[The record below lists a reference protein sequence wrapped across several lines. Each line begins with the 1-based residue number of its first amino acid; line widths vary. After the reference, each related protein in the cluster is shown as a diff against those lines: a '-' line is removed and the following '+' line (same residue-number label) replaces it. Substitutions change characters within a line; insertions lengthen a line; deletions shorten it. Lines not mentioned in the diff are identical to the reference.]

1 MATLNTKDKTN
12 KKVKKLGYA
21 KVPGSRIRSSDVDAI
36 GAELDALAVNGKS
49 VDPDEVL
56 KAAKI
61 KTSAMH
67 SYFTWN
73 DEAAAY
79 KQRVNEAKYLIRS
92 MQYEISYV
100 KVYHDGTE
108 EKEETVQTNVRMFHS
123 VRSEDEGVPIQV
135 YKTVAEVMQNASDS
149 ESVYLDMYRYLLGAF
164 HRFNAFSELAGD
176 LGKIEGILLGM
187 ADKVG
192 LTEKKI
198 KQQISK
204 IKKGV

>member
-21 KVPGSRIRSSDVDAI
+21 KVPGSRIRNSDVDAI
-36 GAELDALAVNGKS
+36 GAELDALADDGTG
-49 VDPDEVL
+49 VDPDDVL
-56 KAAKI
+56 KAAKDPS
-61 KTSAMH
+61 SAMH
-67 SYFTWN
+67 SYFTWS
-73 DEAAAY
+73 DKAAAY

-100 KVYHDGTE
+100 KVYHDGE
-108 EKEETVQTNVRMFHS
+108 EEREETVQTSVRMFHS
-123 VRSEDEGVPIQV
+123 VRSDEDGVPLQV
-135 YKTVAEVMQNASDS
+135 YKTVAEVMQNAADS

-164 HRFNAFSELAGD
+164 HRFNAFSELADD
-176 LGKIEGILLGM
+176 LGKIEDILLGM

-192 LTEKKI
+192 ITEKKI
-198 KQQISK
+198 KSQISK